1 MAPPAVAENPFPGS
15 LHIGNTVA
23 LPMALKLGAC
33 LISVSPSGSVQ
44 IGNAV
49 APPMARKLGMCLIEA
64 LTAPFSGSGTKED
77 VSVLPIRDA
86 ELDAVSTMRGGGL

>member
-1 MAPPAVAENPFPGS
+1 
-15 LHIGNTVA
+15 
-23 LPMALKLGAC
+23 
-33 LISVSPSGSVQ
+33 
-44 IGNAV
+44 
-49 APPMARKLGMCLIEA
+49 MARKLGMCLIEA